1 MVAAKARLRKA
12 CIAGKAFAALGSDG
26 YQHQTRW
33 TEPAGQKGRDR
44 MDSGTNTAA
53 TRAATRLSF
62 LVAGFMMA
70 CWAPLIPYAKARSGV
85 DEAGLGLLLLCLGI
99 GSLIA
104 MPLTGFISARTGAK
118 PMILLG
124 GFGLCVLLPVLA
136 VVSAPWALALG
147 VLIFGASL
155 GTIDVAMNVHSVE
168 VEKSSKTPLM
178 SGFHAMFS
186 LGGFAGAG
194 GVTLLLTQGVTP
206 LMSALI
212 AVSLAFVALVLAAPR
227 LLKAAGGT
235 PPAFALPR
243 GIVLLLAGLTAV
255 IFLVEGAVLDWGA
268 LLLVERKI
276 SAVEQAGMGY
286 MMFNAAMTIGRLT
299 GDRIVAGLGP
309 YKVLIFG
316 SALTFAGFALALTVD
331 WMPGTMA
338 GFVLIGL
345 GAANLVPVL
354 FSATGRQTVMPAGMA
369 IAAVTTTGYAG
380 ILAGPALIGLAAHA
394 TSLPTAFWMLGF
406 MVLLLPACA
415 HIVVG
420 KAR

>member
-1 MVAAKARLRKA
+1 
-12 CIAGKAFAALGSDG
+12 
-26 YQHQTRW
+26 
-33 TEPAGQKGRDR
+33 

-62 LVAGFMMA
+62 LVAGFVMA
-70 CWAPLIPYAKARSGV
+70 CWAPLIPFAKARSGV
-85 DEAGLGLLLLCLGI
+85 DEGQLGLLLLCLGI

-104 MPLTGFISARTGAK
+104 MPTAGFISARTGAK

-124 GFGLCVLLPVLA
+124 GAGLCLLLPVLA
-136 VVSAPWALALG
+136 VVSAPWALAVG
-147 VLIFGASL
+147 VLLFGASL

-168 VEKSSKTPLM
+168 VEKDSKIPLM

-194 GVTLLLTQGVTP
+194 GMTLLLSNGVTP
-206 LMSALI
+206 LVSALV
-212 AVSLAFVALVLAAPR
+212 AVALACVALVIAAPR
-227 LLKAAGGT
+227 LLRAAGGT

-243 GIVLLLAGLTAV
+243 GIVLLLAFLTAV

-268 LLLVERKI
+268 LLLVDRGI
-276 SAVEQAGMGY
+276 SAVEQAGLGY
-286 MMFNAAMTIGRLT
+286 MMFSVAMTLGRLT
-299 GDRIVAGLGP
+299 GDRIVAALGP
-309 YKVLIFG
+309 FKVLVFG
-316 SALTFAGFALALTVD
+316 GLLTFAGFALVLTVD
-331 WMPGTMA
+331 WKPGTMA

-354 FSATGRQTVMPAGMA
+354 FSATGRQKVMPAGMA

-394 TSLPTAFWMLGF
+394 TSLTTAFWMLGI

-415 HIVVG
+415 RIVVG
-420 KAR
+420 AGR